1 MSDLK
6 AYLADKYM
14 SGPKRD
20 AILARSSDP
29 TIKKRKKKIKN
40 EDYIGGSSS
49 RGESHSAAGGSGS
62 GSGAGLVLRD
72 DDEWR
77 GGDGGGD
84 DDDIDGDDAPVIGKD
99 LATFQK
105 SKSSWATV
113 GSTSLPVPAVG
124 TSASASAGP
133 SSPPPDIKPD
143 PDAPAA
149 PPVQMTKRRGG
160 LRTAKQMKEE
170 AERAAAER
178 EPSPDEDEGGPSG
191 AGGETVHRDA
201 TGRVIDV
208 AKLKEEERQLE
219 EEAKRKELEKKEWTK
234 GVVQRQQRE
243 ERAREEREMA
253 QADVGRTRDDV
264 RMNREMREVERW
276 NDPAAE
282 FLTRKKKRG
291 PRRPRYEGGYAP
303 NRFGIP
309 PGFRWDGVDR
319 SNGFEK
325 KYFQAQNTSARKA
338 HEYAQWSMEDM

>member
-6 AYLADKYM
+6 SYLADKYM

-29 TIKKRKKKIKN
+29 TIKKKKKKVKN
-40 EDYIGGSSS
+40 EDYIGGS
-49 RGESHSAAGGSGS
+49 G
-62 GSGAGLVLRD
+62 GAGLILRD

-77 GGDGGGD
+77 GGAGD
-84 DDDIDGDDAPVIGKD
+84 DEDMDGDDAPVIGKD

-113 GSTSLPVPAVG
+113 GSTSLPVPAAAAAS
-124 TSASASAGP
+124 TSASPSAGP
-133 SSPPPDIKPD
+133 SSPRPDIKPD
-143 PDAPAA
+143 PDACAA
-149 PPVQMTKRRGG
+149 AAAPVQMTKRRGG
-160 LRTAKQMKEE
+160 LRTAKQMREE

-178 EPSPDEDEGGPSG
+178 EPSPDEEGGGPG
-191 AGGETVHRDA
+191 GGETIHRDA
-201 TGRVIDV
+201 SGRVIDV
-208 AKLKEEERQLE
+208 VKLKEEERQLE

-243 ERAREEREMA
+243 ERARQEREMA
-253 QADVGRTRDDV
+253 RADVGRTRDDV

-291 PRRPRYEGGYAP
+291 PRRPRYEGSYAP

-309 PGFRWDGVDR
+309 PGYRWDGVDR

-325 KYFQAQNTSARKA
+325 KYFQAQNAASRKA

>member
-29 TIKKRKKKIKN
+29 NLKKKKKKIKN

-49 RGESHSAAGGSGS
+49 RVEGSSAAGGSGS
-62 GSGAGLVLRD
+62 GGLVLKD
-72 DDEWR
+72 DDEWK
-77 GGDGGGD
+77 GGAGEDED
-84 DDDIDGDDAPVIGKD
+84 MDGDDAPVIGKD

-113 GSTSLPVPAVG
+113 GSTSLPVPAASTSV
-124 TSASASAGP
+124 SASGSAGP
-133 SSPPPDIKPD
+133 SSPPADIKPD
-143 PDAPAA
+143 SDAPAVA
-149 PPVQMTKRRGG
+149 AAPVQMTKRRGG

-178 EPSPDEDEGGPSG
+178 EPSPDEEEGGPNG
-191 AGGETVHRDA
+191 AGRETIHRDA
-201 TGRVIDV
+201 SGRVIDV
-208 AKLKEEERQLE
+208 AKLKEEELRLE

-234 GVVQRQQRE
+234 GIVQRQQRE

-253 QADVGRTRDDV
+253 QADVGRSRDDV
-264 RMNREMREVERW
+264 RMNREMREVDRW

-282 FLTRKKKRG
+282 FLTKKKKRG

-309 PGFRWDGVDR
+309 PGYRWDGVDR

-325 KYFQAQNTSARKA
+325 KYFQAQNTASRKA
-338 HEYAQWSMEDM
+338 LEHAQWSMEDM